1 MKVLTLM
8 DKSKRDTFVG
18 IVAIAIAFALS
29 SYFDLAEEWQEFSE
43 SHEEWELDEILVA
56 LGLSSIGLT
65 WYAIRRWRESQQEIK
80 ARISAHKALELEIE
94 ARQAVEDSLREN
106 DQRLREASKIA
117 KIGYYVWDAK
127 NAECPYVSKEHA
139 KMYGLLRDDYK
150 SAVSKAGEPFSL
162 ILAKDHEIVREEM
175 AYLGAGRTTE
185 LEYRVLTPDG
195 ALRYVRELIRP
206 SFDESG
212 QLAGWTSTSQNITAF
227 KQVEERIREVQKLE
241 SVAQLTGGVAHD
253 FNNLLAIIVGNAEL
267 LKEQAG
273 ADEKTAQNILSAA
286 EKGSV
291 LTQSLLAFSRMQPL
305 DPETTDLE
313 MYVYDLAKP
322 LKTEL
327 GKDIALEFKMDQDLW
342 RTIVDIQQLESAIM
356 NIVQN
361 AKEAMPGGGSF
372 TINCRNIRKETGQPG
387 AATSPLENYCVQM
400 SFVDTGRGMSSDVME
415 HAFDPFY
422 TTKEVG
428 TGSGLGLSMVYGFAK
443 QSGGGVSIKSEEG
456 KGTTVNLML
465 PRA

>member
-1 MKVLTLM
+1 MKVLMLM
-8 DKSKRDTFVG
+8 DKSKRDTLIG
-18 IVAIAIAFALS
+18 IVVIVIAFALS

-43 SHEEWELDEILVA
+43 DHEDWELDEILVA

-65 WYAIRRWRESQQEIK
+65 WYAFRRWKESNQEIQARVK
-80 ARISAHKALELEIE
+80 ANRALEQEIE
-94 ARQAVEDSLREN
+94 ARKGIEASLREN
-106 DQRLREASKIA
+106 DLRLREASKIA

-127 NAECPYVSKEHA
+127 NTECTYVSKEHA
-139 KMYGLLRDDYK
+139 KIYGLMRDDYK
-150 SAVSKAGEPFSL
+150 SVVSKAEEPFSL
-162 ILAKDHEIVREEM
+162 VLAKDHEIVREEM

-206 SFDESG
+206 SFDENG
-212 QLAGWTSTSQNITAF
+212 QLAGWTSTSQNITAL
-227 KQVEERIREVQKLE
+227 KQVEERMREVQKLE

-273 ADEKTAQNILSAA
+273 TDGKTAQNILSAA

-313 MYVYDLAKP
+313 MYVYDLARP
-322 LKTEL
+322 LKSVL
-327 GKDIALEFKMDQDLW
+327 GNDIALEFKMDQDLW
-342 RTIVDIQQLESAIM
+342 RTVVDTQQLESAIL
-356 NIVQN
+356 NIAQN
-361 AKEAMPGGGSF
+361 AKEAMPGGGSL
-372 TINCRNIRKETGQPG
+372 TINCRNIRKETGKSG

-400 SFVDTGRGMSSDVME
+400 SFVDTGRGMLSDVME

-428 TGSGLGLSMVYGFAK
+428 AGSGLGLSMVYGFAK
-443 QSGGGVSIKSEEG
+443 QSGGDVSINSEGG